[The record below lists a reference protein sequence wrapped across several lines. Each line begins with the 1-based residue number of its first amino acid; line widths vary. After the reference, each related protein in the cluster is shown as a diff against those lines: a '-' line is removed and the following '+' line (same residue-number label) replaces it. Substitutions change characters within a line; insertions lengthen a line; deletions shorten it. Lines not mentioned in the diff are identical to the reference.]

1 MAEPPTEAVLFN
13 VCGSRGNQF
22 RYPSSVSPP
31 LTPTHLMK
39 LLVVEDYVP
48 LRTSITQLLKE
59 NSYVVDDTGDG
70 AEAISLAT
78 SNTYTLAIIDIMLPS
93 TDGME
98 VLKAIR
104 KAEKPTAV
112 LMITARD
119 AIDDRVR
126 GLDAGAD
133 DYLIKP
139 FSLDELMAR
148 VRALLRRANQ
158 VRDPNL
164 RIADLELDTR
174 RRSANRA
181 GVELELTSKEYNLLE
196 LLMLRTGQ
204 VVTRADVWEQLYDF
218 DQEMES
224 NVIDVFV
231 AYLRKK
237 VERPGFVKLIHTRR
251 GQGYILEV
259 RPGDQDLVDI

>member
-1 MAEPPTEAVLFN
+1 
-13 VCGSRGNQF
+13 
-22 RYPSSVSPP
+22 
-31 LTPTHLMK
+31 MK
-39 LLVVEDYVP
+39 LLIVEDYVP
-48 LRTSITQLLKE
+48 LRTSIAQLLRE

-70 AEAISLAT
+70 TEAVELAT
-78 SNTYTLAIIDIMLPS
+78 KNNYTLAIIDIMLPG
-93 TDGME
+93 TDGLE
-98 VLKAIR
+98 VLRAIR
-104 KAEKPTAV
+104 KAEKSTAV

-119 AIDDRVR
+119 SVDDRVK

-139 FSLDELMAR
+139 FSLEELMAR

-158 VRDPNL
+158 VRDPV
-164 RIADLELDTR
+164 IKVGDLELDTR
-174 RRSANRA
+174 RRSARR
-181 GVELELTSKEYNLLE
+181 GTHELDLTSKEYNLLE

-204 VVTRADVWEQLYDF
+204 IVTRADVWEQLYDF

-237 VERPGFVKLIHTRR
+237 VERPELPKLIHTRR
-251 GQGYILEV
+251 GQGYILEARKEDV
-259 RPGDQDLVDI
+259 AEAASI

>member
-1 MAEPPTEAVLFN
+1 
-13 VCGSRGNQF
+13 
-22 RYPSSVSPP
+22 
-31 LTPTHLMK
+31 MK
-39 LLVVEDYVP
+39 LLIVEDYVP
-48 LRTSITQLLKE
+48 LRTSITQLLRE

-70 AEAISLAT
+70 TEAVELAT
-78 SNTYTLAIIDIMLPS
+78 KNNYTLAIIDIMLPG
-93 TDGME
+93 TDGLD
-98 VLKAIR
+98 VLRAIR
-104 KAEKPTAV
+104 KAEKSTAV

-119 AIDDRVR
+119 SIDDRVK

-139 FSLDELMAR
+139 FSLEELMAR

-158 VRDPNL
+158 VRDPV
-164 RIADLELDTR
+164 IKVGDLELDTR
-174 RRSANRA
+174 RRSARRGTN
-181 GVELELTSKEYNLLE
+181 ELDLTSKEYNLLE

-204 VVTRADVWEQLYDF
+204 IVTRADVWEQLYDF

-237 VERPGFVKLIHTRR
+237 VERPDLPKLIHTRR
-251 GQGYILEV
+251 GQGYILEE
-259 RPGDQDLVDI
+259 RKEDIEESASI

>member
-1 MAEPPTEAVLFN
+1 
-13 VCGSRGNQF
+13 
-22 RYPSSVSPP
+22 
-31 LTPTHLMK
+31 MK
-39 LLVVEDYVP
+39 LLIVEDYVP
-48 LRTSITQLLKE
+48 LRTSITQLLRE
-59 NSYVVDDTGDG
+59 NGYAVDDTGDG
-70 AEAISLAT
+70 NEAVEWAT
-78 SNTYTLAIIDIMLPS
+78 KNTYTLAIIDIMLPG
-93 TDGME
+93 TDG
-98 VLKAIR
+98 LDILRAIR
-104 KAEKPTAV
+104 KAEKSTAV

-119 AIDDRVR
+119 SIDDRVK

-139 FSLDELMAR
+139 FSLEELMAR

-158 VRDPNL
+158 VRDPV
-164 RIADLELDTR
+164 IKVGDLELDTR
-174 RRSANRA
+174 RRSAYRG
-181 GVELELTSKEYNLLE
+181 GVELDLTSKEYNLLE

-237 VERPGFVKLIHTRR
+237 VERPDLPKLIHTRR
-251 GQGYILEV
+251 GQGYIMEERKEDVLETASSES
-259 RPGDQDLVDI
+259 

>member
-1 MAEPPTEAVLFN
+1 
-13 VCGSRGNQF
+13 
-22 RYPSSVSPP
+22 
-31 LTPTHLMK
+31 MK
-39 LLVVEDYVP
+39 LLIVEDYVP
-48 LRTSITQLLKE
+48 LRTSITQLLRE
-59 NSYVVDDTGDG
+59 NGYAVDDTGDG
-70 AEAISLAT
+70 TEAVDWAT
-78 SNTYTLAIIDIMLPS
+78 KNTYTLAIIDIMLPGM
-93 TDGME
+93 DGLD
-98 VLKAIR
+98 VLRAIR
-104 KAEKPTAV
+104 KAEKSTAV

-119 AIDDRVR
+119 SIDDRVK

-139 FSLDELMAR
+139 FSLEELMAR

-158 VRDPNL
+158 VRDPV
-164 RIADLELDTR
+164 IKVGDLELDTR
-174 RRSANRA
+174 RRSAYRG
-181 GVELELTSKEYNLLE
+181 GVELDLTSKEYNLLE

-237 VERPGFVKLIHTRR
+237 VERPDLPKLIHTRR
-251 GQGYILEV
+251 GQGYIMEERKEDALETV
-259 RPGDQDLVDI
+259 GS